1 MADFGVNELNILAS
15 SGTPQIESVEQLN
28 IRTGHSATGIGS
40 TVVMGSKDSDF
51 SSPSPSHVDT
61 GNNVVLNVGVVTC
74 NSIFGKVNGLTYP
87 HQNGTDGYVLTSDG
101 GGNVG
106 WEVNPGGGSGA
117 GTLNVNGSPSATTQY
132 NLTFTQGSGNNKTVY
147 VGTAITVHDNDIYAK
162 SVHAID
168 PTDATTKK
176 NHAILSFDGGL
187 ELIRNNHDN
196 TAGGPYIDFTKNKTH
211 PWDFDARIQLHSLNT
226 DDAAIRFHTMR
237 PGASLPGDIEKVQER
252 FAVTRTGTVVS
263 GIMTVGQGAVSA
275 GSTDAY
281 IQTGIG
287 TYFMREAD
295 ADQFV
300 LTRDHRSKMMV
311 FDIDVTTTSSFRINP
326 NIFGYGDSISFYNAS
341 AIVNNLDVN
350 GGNVR
355 IWLAGTNVQAAAG
368 VNDGLIHLSSHA
380 MATLTYVHK
389 NISVDEFVITGGG
402 VYV

>member
-28 IRTGHSATGIGS
+28 IRTGHNSVTGIGS

-51 SSPSPSHVDT
+51 SSPAPSHVDT
-61 GNNVVLNVGVVTC
+61 SNNVVLNVGVVTC
-74 NSIFGKVNGLTYP
+74 NKVFGKLNGLTYP

-101 GGNVG
+101 GGNVA
-106 WEVNPGGGSGA
+106 WEAQSGGTGA
-117 GTLNVNGSPSATTQY
+117 GSINVNGSPSATTQY

-196 TAGGPYIDFTKNKTH
+196 TSGGPYIDFTKEKVDS
-211 PWDFDARIQLHSLNT
+211 WDLDARIQLHSLNT
-226 DDAAIRFHTMR
+226 DDAAIRFYTMR
-237 PGASLPGDIEKVQER
+237 PGASLPGSVTKVRER

-263 GIMTVGQGAVSA
+263 GIMTVGQSPVSA

-287 TYFMREAD
+287 TNFKD
-295 ADQFV
+295 ADYT
-300 LTRDHRSKMMV
+300 LTRDDRSKMMV
-311 FDIDVTTTSSFRINP
+311 FDPSISATKKFVLNA
-326 NIFGYGDSISFYNAS
+326 NVFGYGDSLTIYNADDLVHDIETG
-341 AIVNNLDVN
+341 AA
-350 GGNVR
+350 VR
-355 IWLAGTNVQAAAG
+355 IWLAGTNVQAAQG
-368 VNDGLIHLSSHA
+368 HNDATVHLSSHA
-380 MATLTYVHK
+380 MATLTYVWREV
-389 NISVDEFVITGGG
+389 SVDNFVITGGG

>member
-51 SSPSPSHVDT
+51 SSPAPSHVDT
-61 GNNVVLNVGVVTC
+61 SNNVVLNVGVVRC
-74 NSIFGKVNGLTYP
+74 NKVFGKLNGLTYP

-101 GGNVG
+101 SGNVA
-106 WEVNPGGGSGA
+106 WEAQSGGTGA
-117 GTLNVNGSPSATTQY
+117 GSINVNASPDATTQY
-132 NLTFTQGSGNNKTVY
+132 NLTFTEGSGNNKTVY
-147 VGTAITVHDNDIYAK
+147 VGTAITVYGNHIYSHA
-162 SVHAID
+162 VHAVD
-168 PTDATTKK
+168 PTNVNTKK
-176 NHAILSFDGGL
+176 NHSILSGDGSL
-187 ELIRNNHDN
+187 ELIRNYHDN
-196 TAGGPYIDFTKNKTH
+196 TSGGPYIDFTKEKTY

-226 DDAAIRFHTMR
+226 DDASIKFYTMR
-237 PGASLPGDIEKVQER
+237 PGSSLPGDVNKVQER

-295 ADQFV
+295 ANQFV

-311 FDIDVTTTSSFRINP
+311 FDADVTTTSSFRINP
-326 NIFGYGDSISFYNAS
+326 NIFGYGDSMSFYNAS

-350 GGNVR
+350 GGSVR
-355 IWLAGTNVQAAAG
+355 IWLAGTNVQAAQGHNLAT
-368 VNDGLIHLSSHA
+368 VHLSPHA
-380 MATLTYVHK
+380 MATLTYVWREG
-389 NISVDEFVITGGG
+389 SVDNFVITGGG